1 MLLENGQPSGAYYL
15 AGYAIECALKA
26 KIAGTFRELEIPEL
40 KRVQSIYTHDLSALL
55 GLAELKEQLD
65 SERETNANLY
75 QRWTT
80 IKDWSEKARY
90 VITTEADASAIIE
103 AVGSDEGLLQWLRN
117 RW

>member
-1 MLLENGQPSGAYYL
+1 L

-26 KIAGTFRELEIPEL
+26 KIAADFRENEIPEL
-40 KRVQSIYTHDLSALL
+40 KRVQNIYTHDLSALL
-55 GLAELKEQLD
+55 GLANLREQLD
-65 SERETNANLY
+65 SERETNPGLY

-90 VITTEADASAIIE
+90 AVSTEANASAILE
-103 AVGSDEGLLQWLRN
+103 AVGGDEGLLHWLRN